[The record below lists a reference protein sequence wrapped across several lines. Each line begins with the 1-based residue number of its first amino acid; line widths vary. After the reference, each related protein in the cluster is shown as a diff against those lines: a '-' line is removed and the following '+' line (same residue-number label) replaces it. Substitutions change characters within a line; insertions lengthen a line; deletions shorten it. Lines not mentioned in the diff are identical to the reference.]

1 MPLSLPVY
9 FLGRTFVLH
18 TRIAGRQIKRSL
30 KTADPRVAKLRA
42 IEILRVL
49 SMAVN
54 KSNPSLSYF
63 NFDLGKLRRYEID
76 LKNGVLKAS
85 DAADHKLMMEALD
98 RLGPIPGGWPKSG
111 ADSPV
116 AAPEPKKSDMTL
128 SGLLEKFLALKGKTT
143 AATVTDYKATVK
155 QFEDYAKKPPLS
167 RVGAHITGYMEWL
180 AARGNTERTI
190 DKKIGTLRA
199 LINFGRKHEYFTGD
213 NPAAERNLLT
223 RKQKNASGHKF
234 YQLND
239 VKQVFDC
246 EHFRAYATT
255 EPNFHLIA
263 VAGLL
268 TGVRVSALA
277 ALTLGDLKTSLNGGH
292 YLRIQK
298 DKTVAGI
305 RNVPIPA
312 VLFNKLHAFL
322 TEKGS
327 FGFNARSDGKGSS
340 DPVRKILNE
349 HLAAVG
355 MAGQDFTF
363 HGLRKTLNSVLIKE
377 KVPLEARCQFI
388 GHEIEHVN
396 VAIYGEQMPLE
407 ELAALVVPVQ
417 EKLMG
422 IIGFA

>member
-9 FLGRTFVLH
+9 FLGRTYVLH
-18 TRIAGRQIKRSL
+18 TRVAGRQLKRSL

-42 IEILRVL
+42 IEILRAL
-49 SMAVN
+49 AMAIN
-54 KSNPSLSYF
+54 GDNPDVSDF
-63 NFDLGKLRRYEID
+63 NFDPARLRRYEID

-85 DAADHKLMMEALD
+85 DAQDHKRMMEALS
-98 RLGPIPGGWPKSG
+98 RIGPIPGGWSKEGQEPPKQ
-111 ADSPV
+111 
-116 AAPEPKKSDMTL
+116 APRDEMTL
-128 SGLLEKFLALKGKTT
+128 IGLLERFLALKGRTT
-143 AATVTDYKATVK
+143 AATVTDYTATVK
-155 QFEDYAKKPPLS
+155 QFDAYAKNPTLS
-167 RVGAHITGYMEWL
+167 MVGDHVTPYMEWL
-180 AARGNTERTI
+180 AGRGNTERTI

-199 LINFGRKHEYFTGD
+199 LLNFGKKHKYFSGD

-234 YQLND
+234 YQLGD

-246 EHFRAYATT
+246 DQFRAYATT
-255 EPNFHLIA
+255 EPNYHLIML
-263 VAGLL
+263 AGLL

-277 ALTLGDLKTSLNGGH
+277 ALTLGDLKTSIEGVH
-292 YLRIQK
+292 YLRIVK
-298 DKTVAGI
+298 DKTAAGI
-305 RNVPIPA
+305 RNVPVPA
-312 VLFNKLHAFL
+312 LLFERLKAFL
-322 TEKGS
+322 TVKGS
-327 FGFNARSDGKGSS
+327 FGFAARSDGKGSS

-396 VAIYGEQMPLE
+396 VAIYGEEMPLD
-407 ELAALVVPVQ
+407 ELAALVIPVQ

-422 IIGFA
+422 IIRFV